1 MVYLTGDTHGS
12 YRHAHTRPAS
22 FVPQALHAGVKA
34 RWTLRWKTG
43 SKSSRNALDY
53 RRWFCGRFHI
63 EKQVADLRFVY
74 YDILE
79 F

>member
-1 MVYLTGDTHGS
+1 MEDWLQIVEE
-12 YRHAHTRPAS
+12 R
-22 FVPQALHAGVKA
+22 
-34 RWTLRWKTG
+34 
-43 SKSSRNALDY
+43 LDY
-53 RRWFCGRFHI
+53 RRWFCGCFHI

>member
-1 MVYLTGDTHGS
+1 MEDWLQIVEE
-12 YRHAHTRPAS
+12 R
-22 FVPQALHAGVKA
+22 
-34 RWTLRWKTG
+34 
-43 SKSSRNALDY
+43 LDY

-79 F
+79 FKPCLIDLLIRLHLNCKIDLPLKW

>member
-1 MVYLTGDTHGS
+1 MEDWLQIVEE
-12 YRHAHTRPAS
+12 R
-22 FVPQALHAGVKA
+22 
-34 RWTLRWKTG
+34 
-43 SKSSRNALDY
+43 LDY

-79 F
+79 L